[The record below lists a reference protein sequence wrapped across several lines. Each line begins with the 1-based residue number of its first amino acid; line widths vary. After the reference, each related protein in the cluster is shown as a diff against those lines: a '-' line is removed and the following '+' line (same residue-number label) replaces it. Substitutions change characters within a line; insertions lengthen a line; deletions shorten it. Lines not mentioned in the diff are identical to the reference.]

1 MKSGMS
7 SLLHNYLT
15 MHRKRAGLSQQE
27 VARLLTIRTDAAV
40 TRHELGHRLPSAR
53 VLMSYEILYG
63 ESVAKLFAG
72 CYADVEGDLQ
82 DRAKKLLCEL
92 DEEAEHP
99 RPRKYE
105 HLAQL
110 AYPDDPVYEAC

>member
-1 MKSGMS
+1 MAGMS

-27 VARLLTIRTDAAV
+27 VARLVSIRTDAAV

-53 VLMSYEILYG
+53 VLMAYEILFG
-63 ESVAKLFAG
+63 EPAAKLFAG
-72 CYADVEGDLQ
+72 YYAGVESELQ
-82 DRAKKLLCEL
+82 DRAKKLLREL
-92 DEEAEHP
+92 DEEGVHP

-105 HLAQL
+105 HLMQL
-110 AYPDDPVYEAC
+110 AYPDDPVYEPC